1 MAEAKTEEKPE
12 ANEKLVKIR
21 LPLIPNVEKQEA
33 QFVSCN
39 GRDFVIPRG
48 KEVEVPECI
57 VEILRNSE
65 NALLEAYQ
73 YEATHKSD

>member
-1 MAEAKTEEKPE
+1 MAEEAKTEVK
-12 ANEKLVKIR
+12 EKLVKVR

-57 VEILRNSE
+57 AEILRNSE
-65 NALLEAYQ
+65 EAQLEAFRYSA
-73 YEATHKSD
+73 EHIK

>member
-1 MAEAKTEEKPE
+1 M
-12 ANEKLVKIR
+12 
-21 LPLIPNVEKQEA
+21 EKQEA

-39 GRDFVIPRG
+39 GRDYVIPRG

-65 NALLEAYQ
+65 NAMLEAYQ
-73 YEATHKSD
+73 YEAAHGKQ

>member
-1 MAEAKTEEKPE
+1 MAEEVKEKAE
-12 ANEKLVKIR
+12 TKEKLVKVR

-57 VEILRNSE
+57 AEILRNSE
-65 NALLEAYQ
+65 EAQ
-73 YEATHKSD
+73 MEAFLYDSKHVKS